1 MAEAEVA
8 LLERLTSLFTRAE
21 TTLGPFTVEDD
32 PAWPSP
38 CLQGLAAPGYRYWQP
53 VRQQPRPETPLAGLG
68 AALDHPIPASLDA
81 FYGSF
86 FSDPLTL
93 PSPWGPLSLTL
104 PWSAEEWPRLLEN
117 QLGHCLQQKRFKLEP
132 APFIA
137 VLEGDED
144 GMISLRLRDGAVLL
158 EWPGKRERRVLAEG
172 LDAFIGQLLDALSA
186 ILSPPQH
193 REPNHEP
200 C

>member
-1 MAEAEVA
+1 
-8 LLERLTSLFTRAE
+8 
-21 TTLGPFTVEDD
+21 
-32 PAWPSP
+32 
-38 CLQGLAAPGYRYWQP
+38 

-86 FSDPLTL
+86 FSDPVTL

-104 PWSAEEWPRLLEN
+104 PWSVEEWPRLLEN
-117 QLGHCLQQKRFKLEP
+117 QLGHCLQQQRFKLEP

-144 GMISLRLRDGAVLL
+144 GIISLRLGDGAVVL
-158 EWPGKRERRVLAEG
+158 EWPGRRERRVLAES
-172 LDAFIGQLLDALSA
+172 LEAFIGQLLNAL
-186 ILSPPQH
+186 
-193 REPNHEP
+193 
-200 C
+200 

>member
-1 MAEAEVA
+1 MPESALG
-8 LLERLTSLFTRAE
+8 LLESLSSLFTRAE

-38 CLQGLAAPGYRYWQP
+38 CLQGPADPGHRYWQP
-53 VRQQPRPETPLAGLG
+53 VRQQPRPEAPLAGLG
-68 AALDHPIPASLDA
+68 AALELAIPASLQA

-86 FSDPLTL
+86 FSDPITL

-104 PWSAEEWPRLLEN
+104 PWSVEEWPRLLEN
-117 QLGHCLQQKRFKLEP
+117 QLGHCLQQQRFKLEP

-144 GMISLRLRDGAVLL
+144 GIISLRLRDGAVVL
-158 EWPGKRERRVLAEG
+158 EWPGQRTRETLTPS
-172 LDAFIGQLLDALSA
+172 LDAFLRQLLDAL
-186 ILSPPQH
+186 
-193 REPNHEP
+193 
-200 C
+200 